1 MCKSKKVQPQREA
14 PVSLLQ
20 MQPKAIL
27 PSENLSSWYFAVRW
41 ARMTME
47 HESAKQKELGWDT
60 SYTDDNVGKL
70 LQLETFLN
78 VSWDAYMEWLQTPIE
93 VSSDV

>member
-1 MCKSKKVQPQREA
+1 MCKSTGVQPHREA

-47 HESAKQKELGWDT
+47 QESAKLQKLGLDT
-60 SYTDDNVGKL
+60 NYTDTNIQKL
-70 LQLETFLN
+70 QQIEVFLDA
-78 VSWDAYMEWLQTPIE
+78 SWNAYMEWLQTPIE
-93 VSSDV
+93 VSSNV